1 MSQVPRNSKNV
12 KLAIAAPVFNEEA
25 GIRTYLQAVD
35 NACGDLIRKDSAV
48 QVSLIL
54 VDDGSRDNTVSQ
66 IEEFEFKNLHS
77 ISVHQLSRNF
87 GHASAVSA
95 LLEHA
100 HQFDAVML
108 MDADMQDEPS
118 ALAQLFGHW
127 REGFDSVRVVR
138 AKRGEGFLFR
148 FLSNGFYKIFKKL
161 SNLESGLGNFG
172 LYDRTVVEAVLKYPE
187 RARYWP
193 GIITLAGFRSKLVP
207 LDRNARS
214 HGDSRVGFK
223 GLFRLAMVALFSF
236 STIPIQLMGVF
247 GFIIATLSAV
257 GGLVVAILRLGFDI
271 GIPGWASYLSVQFF
285 FGGLIIF
292 CLGVI
297 GQYVGIIFEEV
308 KARPRYF
315 VRNTIHLDRSRLAS
329 DSLRKQVG

>member
-1 MSQVPRNSKNV
+1 MTQSLRTSQQI
-12 KLAIAAPVFNEEA
+12 KLAICAPVFNEEQ
-25 GIRTYLQAVD
+25 GIHTFLRAVD
-35 NACGDLIRKDSAV
+35 EAV
-48 QVSLIL
+48 AELTRIDVGVKASLIL
-54 VDDGSRDNTVSQ
+54 ADDGSRDATVEKIS
-66 IEEFEFKNLHS
+66 EFKFTHLHA

-95 LLEHA
+95 LLEQA

-118 ALAQLFGHW
+118 ALPLLFSFW
-127 REGFDSVRVVR
+127 RDGFDSVRVVR
-138 AKRGEGFLFR
+138 AKRGEGAFFG
-148 FLSNGFYKIFKKL
+148 FLSRTFYKMFRKL

-172 LYDRTVVEAVLKYPE
+172 LYDRAVVEAVLQYPE

-214 HGDSRVGFK
+214 HGDSRVGIK

-236 STIPIQLMGVF
+236 STVPIQIMGLF
-247 GFIIATLSAV
+247 GMVIAVVSALAGV
-257 GGLVVAILRLGFDI
+257 TVATLRLGFDI

-292 CLGVI
+292 CLGII

-315 VRNTIHLDRSRLAS
+315 IRNSIHLAQGRA
-329 DSLRKQVG
+329 DSATHPKRAG